1 MTENLYNRFI
11 DAFRDANETLPE
23 QKRSPLISDEK
34 LEDTL
39 KTIKKS
45 LQDQM
50 KNVKETTAPLKEEKS
65 SRFQRWV
72 MHYLKAP
79 FQKWKSPKAT
89 IEQAHREIEI
99 FSDDD
104 DEEENVD
111 LRSSSP
117 ISDDDDDDDDVDED
131 EDEDDEDI
139 KGDSTVT
146 ERVKQRLDSLRD
158 QVKSKVCEVQN
169 TWIDFLNISLQI
181 SPSSDDDDED
191 EDEDDDD
198 DESSSVRERLAQGIE
213 KAKSIGE
220 EVTKKVCWFNLENAL
235 EE

>member
-39 KTIKKS
+39 KTIKQS
-45 LQDQM
+45 LQDQV
-50 KNVKETTAPLKEEKS
+50 KSVKETDAPLKEEKS

-79 FQKWKSPKAT
+79 FQKWESPKAN
-89 IEQAHREIEI
+89 IEQSNREIEI

-104 DEEENVD
+104 DDEEEDID

-117 ISDDDDDDDDVDED
+117 ISDDDDDDD
-131 EDEDDEDI
+131 EDDDEEDI
-139 KGDSTVT
+139 EEDSTVT

-158 QVKSKVCEVQN
+158 QVQSKVCEVQN
-169 TWIDFLNISLQI
+169 TLTDILNFFLQI
-181 SPSSDDDDED
+181 SPSSTSDDDDDDNEEED
-191 EDEDDDD
+191 ED
-198 DESSSVRERLAQGIE
+198 DESSSIRERLAKGIQ

-220 EVTKKVCWFNLENAL
+220 EVTKKVC
-235 EE
+235 

>member
-45 LQDQM
+45 LQDQI
-50 KNVKETTAPLKEEKS
+50 KSVKETDAPPKEEKS

-79 FQKWKSPKAT
+79 FRKWEPPKT
-89 IEQAHREIEI
+89 NIEQSHHEIET
-99 FSDDD
+99 FSEDD

-111 LRSSSP
+111 LRSSSA
-117 ISDDDDDDDDVDED
+117 ISDDDDDDDDDVDED
-131 EDEDDEDI
+131 DDDDAEDN
-139 KGDSTVT
+139 KGDSTVA

-158 QVKSKVCEVQN
+158 QVKSKVCEVRN
-169 TWIDFLNISLQI
+169 PMIDILNIFLQI
-181 SPSSDDDDED
+181 SPSSDDDED
-191 EDEDDDD
+191 EEEDEED
-198 DESSSVRERLAQGIE
+198 DESSSVRERIAKGIQ
-213 KAKSIGE
+213 KVKSIGE
-220 EVTKKVCWFNLENAL
+220 EVTKKVC
-235 EE
+235 